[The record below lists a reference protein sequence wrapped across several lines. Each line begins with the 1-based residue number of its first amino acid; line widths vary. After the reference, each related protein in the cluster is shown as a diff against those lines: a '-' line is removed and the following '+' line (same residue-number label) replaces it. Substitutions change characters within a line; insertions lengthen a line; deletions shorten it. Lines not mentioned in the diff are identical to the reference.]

1 MKSNKQ
7 GSFTNPVA
15 SIIQIMFLREC
26 NERLGKN
33 LQLTQYSNDVI
44 RRLMQYLD
52 IFYTP
57 CKIQKVLNNYDLID
71 RKK

>member
-1 MKSNKQ
+1 
-7 GSFTNPVA
+7 
-15 SIIQIMFLREC
+15 MFLREC

-33 LQLTQYSNDVI
+33 VQLTQYSNDVI